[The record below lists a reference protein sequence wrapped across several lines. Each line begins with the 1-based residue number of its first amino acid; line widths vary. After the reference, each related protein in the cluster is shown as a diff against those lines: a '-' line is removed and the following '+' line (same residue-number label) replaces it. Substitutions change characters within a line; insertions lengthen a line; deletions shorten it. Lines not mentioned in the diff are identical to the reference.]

1 MNSNNEPPQGG
12 FFMPQTMK
20 QNLIYI
26 VIAVAIVTIFGI
38 YTWIVPWLLSK
49 DSIAAIIV
57 ALVLC
62 LTPVVAVACYFLESF
77 KD

>member
-1 MNSNNEPPQGG
+1 
-12 FFMPQTMK
+12 MK
-20 QNLIYI
+20 KNLIYI

-49 DSIAAIIV
+49 DSIVAIV
-57 ALVLC
+57 AALVLC
-62 LTPVVAVACYFLESF
+62 LTPVVAVACYFLELF